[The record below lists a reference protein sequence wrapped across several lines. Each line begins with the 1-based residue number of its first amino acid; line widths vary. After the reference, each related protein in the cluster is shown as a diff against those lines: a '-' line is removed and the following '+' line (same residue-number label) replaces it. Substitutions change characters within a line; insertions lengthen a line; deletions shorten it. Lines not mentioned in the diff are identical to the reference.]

1 MNKLFEKSRFLV
13 IVAVFGT
20 LFCMMGLLVLGI
32 YEIYSAV
39 HWATTVG
46 MEGATQRLVVFAM
59 EVIDTFLIAT
69 VCYVIT
75 LGLYQLFID
84 PNVALPPWLSIKDF
98 DDLKRR
104 LIGVV
109 IVILGVGFLAE
120 VVDWDGERDL
130 SRQGAAIAL
139 VIAALTLF
147 LRAGGHGRQDSSVEQ
162 NRRVPE
168 ATPGSPR
175 LK

>member
-1 MNKLFEKSRFLV
+1 MNKLLEKSRFLV

-20 LFCMMGLLVLGI
+20 FFCMMALLVLGI
-32 YEIYSAV
+32 YEIYSAA
-39 HWATTVG
+39 HWAFTVG
-46 MEGATQRLVVFAM
+46 MEGATQRLVVFVM

-69 VCYVIT
+69 VCYIIS

-84 PNVALPPWLSIKDF
+84 RDVALPPWLSIKDF

-109 IVILGVGFLAE
+109 VVILGVVFLAE
-120 VVDWDGERDL
+120 VVDWDGEKDL
-130 SRQGAAIAL
+130 SRLGVAIAL

-147 LRAGGHGRQDSSVEQ
+147 LRAGGKSHQD
-162 NRRVPE
+162 
-168 ATPGSPR
+168 
-175 LK
+175 